1 VSSRDS
7 NGRRVSV
14 PDQSFI
20 DQVGDIARRVAEDGR
35 TSIGVDFGANPDATL
50 TVAEALRD
58 PTFTELATAAQRRL
72 ERDAGRSAMFGA
84 AYGMSEARVR
94 DHIEREVRRGLQSV
108 VGRNVADAEVRARME
123 ELIGNIN
130 HRIETVTGRM
140 SSRGPNISSLPRP
153 GAMVDLDYRQLEM
166 RTLASMG
173 MSEDAFRREY
183 LGTFPEPIPVEENFE
198 EVTHGEELE
207 IVTRTT
213 TTRTTTRR
221 RSTPARSSVSGP
233 TNNAPVYI
241 WAMQSSVPRNGGE
254 YIQYEVRLNEDGTTS
269 CNCPGW
275 VFKKKTE
282 VRGCKHTRHVEDEAK
297 VFHARHKRGEQLPTT
312 APTAEQ
318 LMRASNTKA
327 GKKAAEAGESTTIKF
342 GRFIDLD

>member
-1 VSSRDS
+1 MSSRDS

-14 PDQSFI
+14 PDLAFI
-20 DQVGDIARRVAEDGR
+20 DHVGDIARRVAQDGQ
-35 TSIGVDFGANPDATL
+35 THIAVDFGTHDQAQIVVP
-50 TVAEALRD
+50 D
-58 PTFTELATAAQRRL
+58 PTFTELATQAQRQL
-72 ERDAGRSAMFGA
+72 ERSAAFGA
-84 AYGMSEARVR
+84 AYGMSEPRLR
-94 DHIEREVRRGLQSV
+94 QHIETEVRRGLQSV
-108 VGRNVADAEVRARME
+108 VGRNVADAEVRARVE
-123 ELIGNIN
+123 ELVQNIN
-130 HRIETVTGRM
+130 RRVGTVTGRM
-140 SSRGPNISSLPRP
+140 SSREPNISNLPRP
-153 GAMVDLDYRQLEM
+153 GARIDLDYRELEM

-183 LGTFPEPIPVEENFE
+183 LGTFPEPIPLEEDFE
-198 EVTHGEELE
+198 EVVQGEELE

-213 TTRTTTRR
+213 TTRTATRR
-221 RSTPARSSVSGP
+221 RSTPARASVRGP
-233 TNNAPVYI
+233 ANNAPVYI

-318 LMRASNTKA
+318 LMRAANTKA